1 MKEATMPQVGVRI
14 ALLALTLGL
23 AASALQAADAWPQ
36 RAVHLVVPIGVGS
49 APDVAARLFA
59 ERLAQRWQRPVIVD
73 NHPGAEG
80 LVGASAFASS
90 RDDHTLLFSPA
101 APISVFPLTHEKV
114 PYDAATDFVP
124 ISSAIDT
131 FGSIAVCSCV
141 RAATLDE
148 LIALARA
155 QPGTLNWG
163 SGGGAFTTLMAG
175 FSHGA
180 GLDMVQV
187 AYREQNAALRDLAE
201 GRIHVFATT
210 LTALLPLVQAGKVR
224 ILAVTNARRAPI
236 APDIP
241 TAVEAGHPELRFE
254 GLVGFFGARGMPAA
268 RQERIAAD
276 IRAVADDA
284 LRDRLASAGQL
295 LRPSTPREFAAE
307 IDEQRAGMAAI
318 VRIVGRTP

>member
-1 MKEATMPQVGVRI
+1 MRQVSVRLGL
-14 ALLALTLGL
+14 AALTLGL
-23 AASALQAADAWPQ
+23 AAGAALAADAWPQ

-59 ERLAQRWQRPVIVD
+59 ERLALRWQQPVIVD

-101 APISVFPLTHEKV
+101 APISVFPLTNEKV

-141 RAATLDE
+141 RASTLDE
-148 LIALARA
+148 LVALARA

-175 FSHGA
+175 FSRTA
-180 GLDMVQV
+180 GLDMVHI

-201 GRIHVFATT
+201 GRIQVFATT
-210 LTALLPLVQAGKVR
+210 LTALLPLAQSGKVR
-224 ILAVTNARRAPI
+224 VLAVTNARRAPI

-241 TAVEAGHPELRFE
+241 TVVELGHPELRFE
-254 GLVGFFGARGMPAA
+254 GLVGFFGTRGMPAA
-268 RQERIAAD
+268 RRERIAAD
-276 IRAVADDA
+276 IHAVADAA
-284 LRDRLASAGQL
+284 LRDRLAAAGQL
-295 LRPSTPREFAAE
+295 VRASTPREFAAE
-307 IDEQRAGMAAI
+307 IEEQRAGMAAI
-318 VRIVGRTP
+318 VRTVGRTP